1 MKIKQKDINF
11 YDGFVRT
18 APVRKKQNEFFRL
31 LSIFAISL
39 VIISVVVICFRVRT
53 LNLERNIT
61 TVNNQI
67 DNIFADERLQQSREL
82 NTKADNLVSC
92 KENIDALSE
101 YLKSVPQVSENLISA
116 VADFKSVNVK
126 SVSFNREKNL
136 LSIEAYTDSAE
147 DISLFVKNLR
157 DSGGCFDVKYSGYTA
172 EDDIFSFSVVCILN
186 DDEAVTD
193 IEY

>member
-11 YDGFVRT
+11 YDGFVRS
-18 APVRKKQNEFFRL
+18 APVRKKQSEFFRL
-31 LSIFAISL
+31 LSIFVISL
-39 VIISVVVICFRVRT
+39 AVISVAVICFRVKN
-53 LNLERNIT
+53 LNLERDIT
-61 TVNNQI
+61 AVNNQV
-67 DNIFADERLQQSREL
+67 DSIFADERLQQSREL

-92 KENIDALSE
+92 RENIDALKD

-116 VADFKSVNVK
+116 AVDFKSVDVK
-126 SVSFNREKNL
+126 SISFSREKNL
-136 LSIEAYTDSAE
+136 LSIDAYTDSAE

-172 EDDIFSFSVVCILN
+172 EDDVFSFSVVCTLN